1 MSHIQIRRNR
11 MVKLMLTLL
20 AIGPLVLA
28 GVAPSSAQ
36 VRPDSAHPVRLG
48 ATDAPGLGSSDAF
61 RFRPPGTP
69 GFSAPRA
76 PGFGSADAV

>member
-1 MSHIQIRRNR
+1 

-36 VRPDSAHPVRLG
+36 VRPDFAIRC
-48 ATDAPGLGSSDAF
+48 APT
-61 RFRPPGTP
+61 RPNRCVPIPLTRH
-69 GFSAPRA
+69 ARI
-76 PGFGSADAV
+76 